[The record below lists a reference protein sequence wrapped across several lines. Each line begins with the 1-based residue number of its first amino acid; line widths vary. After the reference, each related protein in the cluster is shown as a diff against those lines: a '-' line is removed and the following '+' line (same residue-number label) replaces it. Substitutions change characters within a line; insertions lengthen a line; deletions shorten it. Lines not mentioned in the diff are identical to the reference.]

1 MRTPSTDPDPDT
13 HPEGAHVKSRSR
25 PLLTVLAAILAVL
38 GLAALPAVSQART
51 AQPADPAGQLTA
63 GEAGAVAPTA
73 VGAATAEE
81 VVAAMQPGW
90 NLGNT
95 LDATGDDETSWGN
108 PRVTQDLFAAV
119 KAEGF
124 NSVRIPVTWS
134 QHQGAAP
141 DYAID
146 ADHLARVQ
154 EVVDM
159 ALAEDLYVL
168 VNVHHDS
175 WQWVMNLPTQHDEV
189 LARYTATWTQI
200 AGAFVD
206 APPEVLFESINE
218 PYFEGSSGDAQN
230 AELLHELNATF
241 HEIVRSTGGGNAER
255 VLVLPTLQTSADQA
269 RLDELNATFAELN
282 DPNLAATVHYYGFWP
297 FSVNIAGYTR
307 FDEETQADLTG
318 MFERVDQSFV
328 SRGVPVILG
337 EYGLL
342 GFDRHTGTV
351 QQGEKLKFFEAFG
364 AQAREH
370 GVTTMLWDNGQHLDR
385 TSGDY
390 GWQDPAL
397 FAHIAASWSGRSGTA
412 SSDQV
417 YVARGADPE
426 AATLT
431 LNPNGNTLTSV
442 THDGQPL
449 AEGSDYTL
457 AGNELTLSAALLTEL
472 TAAQTHGLNAT
483 LTLEYSAGVPWEVN
497 VLVHEP
503 PTLAAATGTT
513 AELVVPAAFLGDQLA
528 TMEAVYDDGSIAGP
542 QNWTSFKEFGYT
554 FNPDYEAG
562 TIALTA
568 EFFAEVRDNA
578 TVELTF
584 HFWSG
589 TTVSYTLTTSGTTVT
604 GTPAT

>member
-1 MRTPSTDPDPDT
+1 M
-13 HPEGAHVKSRSR
+13 KSRAR
-25 PLLTVLAAILAVL
+25 PLLTLLAAILAVV
-38 GLAALPAVSQART
+38 GLAALPAVSHAG
-51 AQPADPAGQLTA
+51 PAVPAEDRS
-63 GEAGAVAPTA
+63 EAADAAPA
-73 VGAATAEE
+73 SAEE
-81 VVAAMQPGW
+81 TVAAMQPGW

-108 PRVTQDLFAAV
+108 PRVTRELLAAV

-124 NSVRIPVTWS
+124 NSVRIPVTWT
-134 QHQGAAP
+134 QYQGEAP
-141 DYAID
+141 DHTID
-146 ADHLARVQ
+146 ADHLARVR

-175 WQWVMNLPTQHDEV
+175 WQWVMDLPTRHDEV
-189 LARYTATWTQI
+189 LNRYTATWTQI
-200 AGAFVD
+200 AEAFAD
-206 APPEVLFESINE
+206 APAEVLFESINE
-218 PYFEGSSGDAQN
+218 PFFEGSSGDAHN

-241 HEIVRSTGGGNAER
+241 HEIVRSTGGRNAER

-269 RLDELNATFAELN
+269 RLDELNATFDALD

-297 FSVNIAGYTR
+297 FSVNVAGYTR
-307 FDEETQADLTG
+307 FDEETEADLTG

-328 SRGVPVILG
+328 SRGIPVILG

-364 AQAREH
+364 AEAREH

-385 TSGDY
+385 VGGF

-397 FAHIAASWSGRSGTA
+397 FAHISASWSGRSGTA

-417 YVARGADPE
+417 YVERGADPGD
-426 AATLT
+426 ATLT
-431 LNPNGNTLTSV
+431 LNPNGHTLTAV

-449 AEGSDYTL
+449 AEGADYTVT
-457 AGNELTLSAALLTEL
+457 GDQLTLSAELLTEL
-472 TAAQTHGLNAT
+472 TAGQEHGVNAT
-483 LTLEYSAGVPWEVN
+483 LELEYSSGVPWQVR
-497 VLVHEP
+497 VLVHET
-503 PTLAAATGTT
+503 PTLESASGTT
-513 AELVVPAAFLGDQLA
+513 EGLLVPAAFLGDQLA
-528 TMEAVYDDGSIAGP
+528 TMEAYYDDGSIAGP
-542 QNWTSFKEFGYT
+542 QDWTPFKEFGYT
-554 FNPDYEAG
+554 FDPDYEAG
-562 TIALTA
+562 TVALTA
-568 EFFAEVRDNA
+568 EFFAEVRDGA

-589 TTVSYTLTTSGTTVT
+589 ATVDYTLTTSGSTVT
-604 GTPAT
+604 GAPA